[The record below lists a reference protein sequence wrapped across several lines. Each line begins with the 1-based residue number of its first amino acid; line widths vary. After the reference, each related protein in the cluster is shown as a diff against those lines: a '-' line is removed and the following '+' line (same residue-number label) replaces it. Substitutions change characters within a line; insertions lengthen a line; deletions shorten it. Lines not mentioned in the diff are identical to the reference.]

1 LTHLICEDGRL
12 KTVRVWNE
20 PPGSDHFDPGLD
32 HPVSGK
38 DLKGISMSI
47 YRAVAELQDQNQAGA
62 LCTIVSSQGS
72 TPRHTTSKMLVYAD
86 GTFVGTVGGGELEN
100 RVIREALDALKDG
113 RPRLLQYNMSDP
125 ARGDPGVCGGQLEVF
140 VEPLIP
146 KPAVVVIGSG
156 HVGKAVAQLA
166 HWLGFYVVVNDDR
179 PEFCTPEAVPGGDEY
194 HPVTMAELPMKMKI
208 TPWTY
213 LILTTRGVDVD
224 ILGLPVLLDSP
235 AAYIGVIGSRRRW
248 ATTRK
253 KLLEAGIPAEKL
265 DRVRSPIGLELNAE
279 TPEEIAVSILAEL
292 IMLRQ
297 GGDGSVMSEKNSVQ
311 KNGEPHV
318 A

>member
-1 LTHLICEDGRL
+1 
-12 KTVRVWNE
+12 
-20 PPGSDHFDPGLD
+20 
-32 HPVSGK
+32 
-38 DLKGISMSI
+38 MSI
-47 YRAVAELQDQNQAGA
+47 YRAVAELEAHNEAGA

-86 GTFVGTVGGGELEN
+86 GSFVGTVGGGELES
-100 RVIREALDALKDG
+100 RVIQEALGSLNDG
-113 RPRLLQYNMSDP
+113 KPRLLQYSMTDP

-146 KPAVVVIGSG
+146 KPVVVVIGSG
-156 HVGKAVAQLA
+156 HVGKAVAHLA

-194 HPVTMAELPMKMKI
+194 LPVGMAELPEKMKI

-213 LILTTRGVDVD
+213 LVLTTRGVDIDVK
-224 ILGLPVLLDSP
+224 GLPVLLDTP

-248 ATTRK
+248 TTTRK
-253 KLLEAGIPAEKL
+253 KLLEDGIPAEKL
-265 DRVRSPIGLELNAE
+265 DRIHSPIGLELNAE

-297 GGDGSVMSEKNSVQ
+297 GGDGSVMSEINSKQ
-311 KNGEPHV
+311 KNGEPYV